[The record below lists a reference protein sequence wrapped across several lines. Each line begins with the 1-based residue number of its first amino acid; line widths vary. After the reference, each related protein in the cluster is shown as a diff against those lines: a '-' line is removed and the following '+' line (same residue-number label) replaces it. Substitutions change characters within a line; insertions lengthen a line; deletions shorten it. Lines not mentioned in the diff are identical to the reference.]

1 MHTKDVIAVFP
12 DFQKPHII
20 HSASIDKSVNSYDL
34 KTDKKVIF
42 HQAKNGMILS
52 MSQRKD
58 HEQELGNI
66 RIKWTMHLPHSIVS
80 KLNLQLINTTFS
92 FLNIIQWLADWTFQ
106 SKNGTA
112 MFKNQLILLIT
123 LTDSTLLKSLL
134 PANTWL
140 SAQTLEK

>member
-58 HEQELGNI
+58 HEQELG
-66 RIKWTMHLPHSIVS
+66 KT
-80 KLNLQLINTTFS
+80 
-92 FLNIIQWLADWTFQ
+92 IIHP
-106 SKNGTA
+106 NGII
-112 MFKNQLILLIT
+112 ILLGFQI
-123 LTDSTLLKSLL
+123 
-134 PANTWL
+134 
-140 SAQTLEK
+140 

>member
-12 DFQKPHII
+12 DFQKPNII

-58 HEQELGNI
+58 HEQELGKTQESYENHAFLKTKI
-66 RIKWTMHLPHSIVS
+66 P
-80 KLNLQLINTTFS
+80 TTYP
-92 FLNIIQWLADWTFQ
+92 LLTQIQ
-106 SKNGTA
+106 
-112 MFKNQLILLIT
+112 
-123 LTDSTLLKSLL
+123 
-134 PANTWL
+134 
-140 SAQTLEK
+140 